1 MRKKFFEIFEVEAA
15 KHCPNLTSKRND
27 AFCILTN

>member
-15 KHCPNLTSKRND
+15 KHCPNLTSKTMHS
-27 AFCILTN
+27 AF